1 MIRISTQQVFSSG
14 LDRLQDLNGSLNQT
28 QQQVS
33 SGKKV
38 LNPSDDPVAAAR
50 ILKLNQEVSQ
60 IDQFQRANDLAQNR
74 LEQEE
79 SSLSQM
85 TDALQRVRELTVQ
98 AGNGTLSSD
107 DRASIAAELRE
118 RLEQMASTANTRDAS
133 GEYIFSGF
141 KGNTQAF
148 SQSPSGNWIYQG
160 DEGQRQLEIDA
171 GVKVAINDT
180 GKDLFVDVPTDSPS
194 FTTSASPDNSSD
206 GTISSGMVLDQDVF
220 NDFYSGNTDDLV
232 VDVFDKAGVTSYG
245 IRHQST
251 SPSDPPVAGDYME
264 TGAYSSGESIRT
276 KGVQFEVSG
285 AQVGDSYEVSTSKKQ
300 SMFATVEKLIYGL
313 ENQAKTP
320 AEATIPAASYVGEA
334 DDTLTVNGVD
344 FTGNT
349 TLTGIRDAINAS
361 VDPALEKVEA
371 SIDDNGDLK
380 IISNDGDLA
389 FEAADGGTTTG
400 QIQVQGAKFEDLDLQ
415 NGPTS
420 ATVGSGQQAF
430 DDLIANS
437 LKNLDNAQSSIVQV
451 QTDIGGRLNAVES
464 TKEFLTDSSVYT
476 EEIRSNLQD
485 VDYAEAISELSFQSF
500 VLQAA
505 QQSFAQTSQL
515 SLFDSI

>member
-1 MIRISTQQVFSSG
+1 MMRISTQQVFSGG
-14 LDRLQDLNGSLNQT
+14 LNRLQDLNTSLNQT

-33 SGKKV
+33 SGKRV

-60 IDQFQRANDLAQNR
+60 IDQFKRATDLAQNR

-79 SSLSQM
+79 ATLGEMVDS
-85 TDALQRVRELTVQ
+85 LQRVRELTVQ
-98 AGNGTLSSD
+98 AGNGTLSPD
-107 DRASIAAELRE
+107 DRASVAAELRE
-118 RLEQMASTANTRDAS
+118 KVEQMASIANTRDAS

-141 KGNTQAF
+141 KGETQAF
-148 SQSPSGNWIYQG
+148 ARNVSGDWVYQG
-160 DEGQRQLEIDA
+160 DEGQRQLEIDE
-171 GVKVAINDT
+171 GVKVPINDT
-180 GKDLFVDVPTDSPS
+180 GKRLFVDVPTDQPS
-194 FTTSASPDNSSD
+194 FTTSASPNNTS
-206 GTISSGMVLDQDVF
+206 GATITSGMVLDQDIY
-220 NDFYSGNTDDLV
+220 NSFYNANNEDLV
-232 VDVFDKAGVTSYG
+232 VDIYDNGGTTEYG
-245 IRHQST
+245 IRRQST
-251 SPSDPPVAGDYME
+251 SPSSPPVPGDYLE
-264 TGAYSSGESIRT
+264 SGTYTSGDSIQFQ
-276 KGVQFEVSG
+276 GIQFEISG
-285 AQVGDSYEVSTSKKQ
+285 AQVGDRFEVNTAEKQ

-334 DDTLTVNGVD
+334 DDTLTINGVS

-349 TLTGIRDAINAS
+349 TLAGIRDAINTS
-361 VDPALEKVEA
+361 NDDALEKVEA
-371 SIDDNGDLK
+371 SLDSSGNLQIVSQAGDL
-380 IISNDGDLA
+380 SFSAN
-389 FEAADGGTTTG
+389 DGGTGTG

-420 ATVGSGQQAF
+420 ATVGSGQQAY
-430 DDLIANS
+430 DELIANS
-437 LKNLDNAQSSIVQV
+437 LKNLDNAQSSILQV
-451 QTDIGGRLNAVES
+451 QTDLGGRLNAVDS
-464 TKEFLTDSSVYT
+464 TREFLTDSSVFT
-476 EEIRSNLQD
+476 EEIRSKLQD